1 MNQKVFLLVF
11 FRYLVGIVIAS
22 LCWRCNEWVG
32 LSMAC
37 TITDVLNNVKQI
49 SKIDSLHGH
58 IANKGYKWLYL
69 FIEIKVKVILVSY
82 MTVFFYVFK
91 LNLSH
96 VFTTVQH

>member
-1 MNQKVFLLVF
+1 MCIVKDEYEPKRYFLLVF

-37 TITDVLNNVKQI
+37 TITDVLNYVKQI
-49 SKIDSLHGH
+49 SKTDSLH
-58 IANKGYKWLYL
+58 IANKGYKCFIL

-82 MTVFFYVFK
+82 MTVFFMY
-91 LNLSH
+91 LS
-96 VFTTVQH
+96 